1 MVCSILSRLCLMSS
15 VRKVE
20 APKPISWQRDH
31 KCTEAHLFFSDLA
44 LLSTA
49 ALLPFPLTYQN
60 NQEIIG
66 TRTSF
71 LPASPG
77 ALNSLQDR
85 DECHKTDTLSGGQWD
100 SG

>member
-1 MVCSILSRLCLMSS
+1 MVCSILSRPCLMSS
-15 VRKVE
+15 VSKVG

-31 KCTEAHLFFSDLA
+31 KCTEAHLFFTDLA
-44 LLSTA
+44 RLSTA
-49 ALLPFPLTYQN
+49 ALLPLPLTYQN

-66 TRTSF
+66 TRTSS

-77 ALNSLQDR
+77 ALNSSQDR
-85 DECHKTDTLSGGQWD
+85 DECHKRDTFSGDQGD

>member
-1 MVCSILSRLCLMSS
+1 MVCSILSRPCLMSS
-15 VRKVE
+15 VRKVG

-31 KCTEAHLFFSDLA
+31 KCTEAHLFFTDLA

-49 ALLPFPLTYQN
+49 TLLPLPLTYQN

-66 TRTSF
+66 TRTSS

-77 ALNSLQDR
+77 ALNSSQDR
-85 DECHKTDTLSGGQWD
+85 DECHKTDTLSGGQGD
-100 SG
+100 SS